1 MAGTDFTQPQD
12 LPDGGPA
19 IILVEP
25 QLAQNIGMVAR
36 AMLNNGLAEL
46 RLVAPRD
53 GWPNP
58 DAVAAAS
65 GADFVIENARA
76 FETTADAVA
85 DLHRVYATTAR
96 PRGMVG
102 RVLTPRAAGQEF
114 MTQRREGLRYGVLFG
129 GERAGLNND
138 DLTLADTII
147 EAPLNPSFKSLNLA
161 QAVLLVSYEWY
172 QNRIEAPAERMET
185 GNTEA
190 ASKDHLLNYLTRLEA
205 ALDEGGFFKSPDMRP
220 IMLRNIRNMF
230 QRANLTEQEVR
241 TLHGITEALKRAGR
255 SGPNETDEKQ
265 G

>member
-1 MAGTDFTQPQD
+1 MAGTDNTQD
-12 LPDGGPA
+12 NALPDGGPV
-19 IILVEP
+19 IVLVEP
-25 QLAQNIGMVAR
+25 QLGQNIGMVAR
-36 AMLNNGLAEL
+36 AMLNNGLDRL

-58 DAVAAAS
+58 EAVAAAS
-65 GADFVIENARA
+65 GADSVIEKAEA

-85 DLHRVYATTAR
+85 DLQRVYATTAR

-102 RVLTPRAAGQEF
+102 RVLTPRKAGEEF
-114 MTQRREGLRYGVLFG
+114 MTVRQEGHRYGVLFG

-172 QNRIEAPAERMET
+172 QNRIEAPAERLET

-190 ASKDHLLNYLTRLEA
+190 VSKEQLLNFLTRLEA
-205 ALDEGGFFKSPDMRP
+205 GLETGGFFKSPDMRP
-220 IMLRNIRNMF
+220 IMVRNIRNLF
-230 QRANLTEQEVR
+230 QRADLTEQEVR
-241 TLHGITEALKRAGR
+241 TLHGIMEALKRAGANT
-255 SGPNETDEKQ
+255 G
-265 G
+265 